1 MLRMF
6 VDGTI
11 MDFTPWSA
19 TESIITKSWTKNIR
33 DGVSRVLHCD
43 GGDVPGPWEHFWSEE
58 DPRWGSKLT
67 DQKESN
73 EGSILPPPP
82 PISTSIGKEV
92 PNDSLEPLER
102 RKTRELRL
110 VDGKMVEI
118 YRSNRLE
125 LDPDE
130 AIKRWNSS
138 DIPERYEIVDEI
150 EYPIYKKPKEMV
162 NKSDILDALDGLELS
177 KDVVEAIKTKM
188 NSTLL
193 SSRVLRESGVGASV
207 M

>member
-1 MLRMF
+1 M
-6 VDGTI
+6 
-11 MDFTPWSA
+11 
-19 TESIITKSWTKNIR
+19 
-33 DGVSRVLHCD
+33 
-43 GGDVPGPWEHFWSEE
+43 
-58 DPRWGSKLT
+58 KLT
-67 DQKESN
+67 DQKESD
-73 EGSILPPPP
+73 EDSSLPPPP
-82 PISTSIGKEV
+82 PVSDVRKKEV

-102 RKTRELRL
+102 RRTRESRL

-125 LDPDE
+125 LGPDE

-138 DIPERYEIVDEI
+138 DIPDRYEIVDEI

-162 NKSDILDALDGLELS
+162 DKSDVLDALAGLELS
-177 KDVVEAIKTKM
+177 EDVVEAIKTKM

-193 SSRVLRESGVGASV
+193 SSRVLREFGSGVGAGE